1 MSKRSLLAA
10 SAAIVA
16 VAAAGGAI
24 AATKLT
30 SPKDDNQAII
40 NDAAG
45 QLGIDPSKLSAA
57 LKKALENRIDKAV
70 MDGRLTKAQGDE
82 LKERIESDDVPLF
95 AGPGPRFGPRGL
107 GFGHRI
113 FLAGPFHENLDVAA
127 TYLGMTEAQL
137 RKALRGGK
145 SLAAVAR
152 EKGKTVDGLVDAL
165 VAAAEKK
172 WDEAAAAGRL
182 TNHATAADKQEFL
195 AGVRERLTDLV
206 NGRFPAP
213 PDWHAFRPVPPPFFH
228 PHR

>member
-1 MSKRSLLAA
+1 VSKRSLLAA

-30 SPKDDNQAII
+30 SPKEDNQAII

-57 LKKALENRIDKAV
+57 LRKALENRIDKAV
-70 MDGRLTKAQGDE
+70 ADGRLTKAQGDE
-82 LKERIESDDVPLF
+82 LKARIESDEVPLF
-95 AGPGPRFGPRGL
+95 AGPGPRFGPH
-107 GFGHRI
+107 GFGRGFAH
-113 FLAGPFHENLDVAA
+113 AGPFHENLDVAA

-145 SLAAVAR
+145 SLATVAKD
-152 EKGKTVDGLVDAL
+152 KGKTVDGLIDAL
-165 VAAAEKK
+165 TAAAEKK

-182 TNHATAADKQEFL
+182 GNHATAADKQEFL

-213 PDWHAFRPVPPPFFH
+213 PDWHAFRGGPPPFFH